1 MEVGKT
7 NSTSATAPIDQAGQE
22 RSAALA
28 EKRRALSAEQVA
40 KSDAAR
46 AERAEQ
52 LAEIREAIAR
62 VVGANTRLSV
72 ARSEMTANF
81 VYRAI
86 DIDTGEVV
94 HEWPQDRF
102 IELIRGVQQDVR
114 TDVDAGLWLD
124 RVA

>member
-1 MEVGKT
+1 MGNANKT
-7 NSTSATAPIDQAGQE
+7 ISVPPLDEAARE
-22 RSAALA
+22 RAAALA
-28 EKRRALSAEQVA
+28 ESRRAASAEQVA
-40 KSDAAR
+40 RSDESR
-46 AERAEQ
+46 AQRTEQ

-72 ARSEMTANF
+72 ARSQTTPNF

-102 IELIRGVQQDVR
+102 VELIRGVQQDVR
-114 TDVDAGLWLD
+114 VDIDAGLWLD